1 MKHSLCAACAGA
13 VIVLT
18 APLSAVA
25 HTTYTYPKE
34 HPVLSIT
41 FPDDWTVEADPDA
54 EQGLVASS
62 ADGAIELDLW
72 ALKKEADPKKMLEQR
87 EETGQE
93 LAELIDEHV
102 TGFKVGESKKGEVNG
117 LKAAMFGGTGKDK
130 EDDEAVNVEV
140 TFLSPDD
147 KQLFGLMYRGS
158 DEAEEANKAALS
170 NISASLKK
178 P

>member
-1 MKHSLCAACAGA
+1 MKHSLRAACAGA
-13 VIVLT
+13 VL
-18 APLSAVA
+18 ALAGPLSAVA
-25 HTTYTYPKE
+25 DTTYTYPKE
-34 HPVLSIT
+34 HPVLSIA
-41 FPDDWTVEADPDA
+41 FPDDWKVEADPEDDH
-54 EQGLVASS
+54 GLVARS

-72 ALKKEADPKKMLEQR
+72 ALKKEADPKKMLEQL
-87 EETGQE
+87 EETDQE

-130 EDDEAVNVEV
+130 EDDEEVNVEV

-147 KQLFGLMYRGS
+147 KQLFGLMYWGS

-170 NISASLKK
+170 KISASLKK